1 LIHLAHFNAVFA
13 VSDDLINMSDLRQFP
28 FMRRAISGFVC
39 GYLMVALVV
48 MPAIMLAFGRTATY
62 GEGVR
67 LVVNRSGVIERV
79 RQGAHDVAQ
88 TRDRLLGELAD
99 YIDTKLSPHP
109 ADASNE
115 AAKAVLVRQG

>member
-1 LIHLAHFNAVFA
+1 
-13 VSDDLINMSDLRQFP
+13 
-28 FMRRAISGFVC
+28 
-39 GYLMVALVV
+39 MVALVV

>member
-1 LIHLAHFNAVFA
+1 
-13 VSDDLINMSDLRQFP
+13 
-28 FMRRAISGFVC
+28 MRRAISGFVC

-79 RQGAHDVAQ
+79 RQGAHDVAE
-88 TRDRLLGELAD
+88 TRDRLLGKLAD
-99 YIDTKLSPHP
+99 YLDTKLSPRP
-109 ADASNE
+109 TDAAGE
-115 AAKAVLVRQG
+115 AAGPVLVRHG